1 MLLEVTSNQNQEKPE
16 MKQFKS
22 VAAEKFLKSL
32 IAIYSEAYAIQLK
45 HLPNFNC
52 KSGCRGMFLL

>member
-1 MLLEVTSNQNQEKPE
+1 MT
-16 MKQFKS
+16 QFKF
-22 VAAEKFLKSL
+22 VAAENLLKTL
-32 IAIYSEAYAIQLK
+32 IAIYWEAYLTQLK